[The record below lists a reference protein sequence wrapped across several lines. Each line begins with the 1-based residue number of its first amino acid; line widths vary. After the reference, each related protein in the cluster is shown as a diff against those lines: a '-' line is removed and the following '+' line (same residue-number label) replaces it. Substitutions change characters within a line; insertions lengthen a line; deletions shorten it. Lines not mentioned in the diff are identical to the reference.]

1 MDRKN
6 IQKIGNVILVLAAVL
21 LVSFSALFCI
31 RENARL
37 TEKQKE
43 EFTTVYQEREAELAE
58 ICQYYDKKQRENMV
72 NFFLFAGGVVLFSAV
87 FLEFQ
92 IRVRERKF
100 SQCLIK
106 NLHLFE
112 EQLNQFLQGNYE
124 IREEAE
130 CEGVDKE
137 TGLAMQEMGERIS
150 GLGKYFSMLREKLE
164 QEENSTKSLITD
176 ISHQLKTPLAAVRL
190 NYEMMQEDCLTEEER
205 REFLEREEQEIDK
218 LESLLE
224 ELMKLSRLESHM
236 IQLKR
241 ERVNLKD
248 LILEAINQV
257 YMKAHS
263 REIEIQA
270 DIPGDLWLS
279 MDKKWTVEA
288 FVNVLDNAIKYSLPK
303 GVVKV
308 RVTAWNNMASLEIED
323 EGIGISSQE
332 RHKIF
337 HRFYRGEKALEM
349 VKEGAGVG
357 LYLTRQIIEE
367 QGGTILAK
375 RKRKGTVFQ
384 ITMQM

>member
-6 IQKIGNVILVLAAVL
+6 RQKIRNVILVIAVFF
-21 LVSFSALFCI
+21 LVFFCALFCI
-31 RENARL
+31 RESASL
-37 TEKQKE
+37 TERQKKE
-43 EFTTVYQEREAELAE
+43 LVTVYPERKGELEE
-58 ICQYYDKKQRENMV
+58 ICAYYDREQRENMGK
-72 NFFLFAGGVVLFSAV
+72 FFLFAGALVAFSVVI
-87 FLEFQ
+87 LELQ
-92 IRVRERKF
+92 VRVRERKF

-106 NLHLFE
+106 NLHAFE
-112 EQLNQFLQGNYE
+112 EQINQFLQGSYE
-124 IREEAE
+124 IKEEAN
-130 CEGVDKE
+130 CEGIDKE
-137 TGLAMQEMGERIS
+137 THLAIQEMGERIS
-150 GLGKYFSMLREKLE
+150 ALGKYFSLLREKLE
-164 QEENSTKSLITD
+164 QEENATKSLITD

-190 NYEMMQEDCLTEEER
+190 NYEMMQEECFTQEER

-270 DIPGDLWLS
+270 DIPRDIWLS
-279 MDKKWTVEA
+279 MDRKWTVEA
-288 FVNVLDNAIKYSLPK
+288 FVNVLDNAIKYSMPK
-303 GVVKV
+303 GAVKV
-308 RVTAWNNMASLEIED
+308 GVTVWKNMVSLKIED
-323 EGIGISSQE
+323 EGIGISSKE
-332 RHKIF
+332 LHKIF
-337 HRFYRGEKALEM
+337 HRFYRGDRASEM

-357 LYLTRQIIEE
+357 LYLTRKIIEE

-375 RKRKGTVFQ
+375 RKRNGTVFI
-384 ITMQM
+384 ITMQT